1 MVITGLVLACLL
13 LPTQD
18 PEYTTEDPDLKVV
31 RLDSTPSDSYLAVR
45 LDTMGRIFVG
55 GRDRLYV
62 YEPDDRGGYAPRRK
76 VFDFPNNSWIYDI
89 EVRGDDLY
97 VMTVRALYVIPG
109 GVIRREGLQARRLI
123 WGVPMA
129 QLDWG
134 VHQGLHGL
142 AWGPEGNLYF
152 SMGDPNVSYGDFRSR
167 FDHWAHWSFQAQP
180 EGTSVPFTGVG
191 AFFRCRPDGSRLE
204 GVANGTRNSVGI
216 TFDAQWNLFGS
227 DNDHESKP
235 NDFVPG
241 RLLYVTPH
249 ADFSWPRGWMVERT
263 PDRLDLLETMFGG
276 MGRAVPV
283 GMAVYDENY
292 FSKKYRENLLMARW
306 CTREVVRYPLKRQG
320 AGFVSSEERLL
331 VGKGRARPVGVAVG
345 RGGRVFVTIA
355 YMETNDSSPVYKS
368 DLVMITRAD
377 DPGAYPFDPYEAT
390 TATPERLWKEVSDPS
405 WHRRRAAHGELLRR
419 GGDALAKAAQA
430 LASATPGDPGIPCLV
445 WLAGAS
451 GTSEAARI
459 LSSLAGNSNPEV
471 RFQAVRAL
479 AEFPSLAATVDL
491 FAKFLEDPSLPVR
504 QAALVALFD
513 RAGGPSLTTLARLAA
528 DTDPRLRQTAARLLS
543 RRASMEDLRALSSS
557 GNAEIRLAGTLAAGF
572 RLTVREMDAEVPEPL
587 PLKAFP
593 EEGLRPE
600 YVGGRVDLRPFGRA
614 GMFTLAEHWKSKAPT
629 PDEEA
634 LFQILLGRLGDSEG
648 RIRLQAASFL
658 YLLNDPRSEPE
669 IARVRRAWVESGLAA
684 LPERPLGQFWILG
697 PLPPTTRLAEGAP
710 VDLSRGDWKKGDSS
724 APPGSE
730 GSLFYYY
737 VRLETPRREKALLKL
752 DPPGAEAVINGESAG
767 SGRVILGLQAG
778 GNDLLL
784 RVPGGS
790 PQVVLHAP
798 PAVLPVLPEK
808 PEGRVSLAERL
819 RNAGSD
825 PAVSPEFLKVDWKE
839 EVPKGSAE
847 KGRKLF
853 GSLGCVKCHAITPDG
868 SSGGAP
874 SLAEARRRF
883 TLEYLV
889 ESVLYPSRSVSPAFR
904 ATIFKLKS
912 GDTLSGLVVGET
924 GDQVEV
930 LASDA
935 TRRTIRTAEIEGRK
949 LSELSPMPP
958 GLVKTP
964 EELRDLLRY
973 LLSEKPL
980 PP

>member
-1 MVITGLVLACLL
+1 
-13 LPTQD
+13 
-18 PEYTTEDPDLKVV
+18 
-31 RLDSTPSDSYLAVR
+31 
-45 LDTMGRIFVG
+45 
-55 GRDRLYV
+55 
-62 YEPDDRGGYAPRRK
+62 
-76 VFDFPNNSWIYDI
+76 
-89 EVRGDDLY
+89 
-97 VMTVRALYVIPG
+97 
-109 GVIRREGLQARRLI
+109 
-123 WGVPMA
+123 
-129 QLDWG
+129 
-134 VHQGLHGL
+134 
-142 AWGPEGNLYF
+142 
-152 SMGDPNVSYGDFRSR
+152 
-167 FDHWAHWSFQAQP
+167 
-180 EGTSVPFTGVG
+180 
-191 AFFRCRPDGSRLE
+191 
-204 GVANGTRNSVGI
+204 
-216 TFDAQWNLFGS
+216 
-227 DNDHESKP
+227 
-235 NDFVPG
+235 
-241 RLLYVTPH
+241 
-249 ADFSWPRGWMVERT
+249 
-263 PDRLDLLETMFGG
+263 
-276 MGRAVPV
+276 
-283 GMAVYDENY
+283 MAVYDENY
-292 FSKKYRENLLMARW
+292 FSKRYRENLLMARW

-355 YMETNDSSPVYKS
+355 YMETNDASPVYKS
-368 DLVMITRAD
+368 DLIMITRAD
-377 DPGAYPFDPYEAT
+377 DPGTYPFDPYEAT
-390 TATPERLWKEVSDPS
+390 TASPERLWKEVSDPS

-479 AEFPSLAATVDL
+479 AEFPSLAVTVDL
-491 FAKFLEDPSLPVR
+491 FTTFLEDPSLPVR

-513 RAGGPSLTTLARLAA
+513 RAGGPSLATLARLAA
-528 DTDPRLRQTAARLLS
+528 DMDPRLRQTAARLLS

-557 GNAEIRLAGTLAAGF
+557 GNADSRLAGTLAAGF
-572 RLTVREMDAEVPEPL
+572 RLTVREMDAEVPKPL

-600 YVGGRVDLRPFGRA
+600 YVGGRVDLRPLGRA

-684 LPERPLGQFWILG
+684 LPGRPLGQFWILG
-697 PLPPTTRLAEGAP
+697 PLPATTRLPEGAP
-710 VDLSRGDWKKGDSS
+710 VDLSSGDWRKGDSS
-724 APPGSE
+724 ASPGRD
-730 GSLFYYY
+730 GGLFYYY
-737 VRLETPRREKALLKL
+737 LRLEAPRREKALLKL

-808 PEGRVSLAERL
+808 PEGGVSLAERL